1 MICDFPD
8 AMLFEKCAWID
19 PASRLCRKIV
29 TSLRVEMLS
38 YRRQGVG
45 LASPQIG
52 FAYRVFVMDNRFLG
66 INGSSAFINPEITW
80 RSQESETEKEGC
92 LSFPSIVQIP
102 VTRNA
107 SIEISAFDVNGKEF
121 KKSLNGLAARC
132 FQHEQ
137 DHLDGITLWHHAT
150 EKSKKRISELAAVG
164 GDEEWQRSRNQD
176 S

>member
-1 MICDFPD
+1 
-8 AMLFEKCAWID
+8 
-19 PASRLCRKIV
+19 
-29 TSLRVEMLS
+29 
-38 YRRQGVG
+38 
-45 LASPQIG
+45 
-52 FAYRVFVMDNRFLG
+52 
-66 INGSSAFINPEITW
+66 
-80 RSQESETEKEGC
+80 
-92 LSFPSIVQIP
+92 VQIP